1 MKFIAIA
8 AINLGLA
15 EPAVAARVFTTIPQP
30 QGTYYD
36 GSAGWGVAP
45 SGEVVGAFFMAQG
58 GENGAEGFTYSS
70 GAVSVLNYPNAGF
83 TVWHGLN
90 K

>member
-1 MKFIAIA
+1 
-8 AINLGLA
+8 
-15 EPAVAARVFTTIPQP
+15 
-30 QGTYYD
+30 
-36 GSAGWGVAP
+36 
-45 SGEVVGAFFMAQG
+45 MAQG